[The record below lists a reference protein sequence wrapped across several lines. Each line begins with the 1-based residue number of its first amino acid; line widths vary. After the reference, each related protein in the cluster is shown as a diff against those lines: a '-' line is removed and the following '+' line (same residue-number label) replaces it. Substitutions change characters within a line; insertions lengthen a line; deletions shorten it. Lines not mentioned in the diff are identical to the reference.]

1 MTLSLT
7 EVRAG
12 CEWQRELCRKNGS
25 SSYVALITE
34 LLDRLGTDDT
44 VTGLL
49 TADDRNPIQ
58 SALCLR
64 LFGAVN
70 RIAMAEDAD
79 WLGSCYPTFGGTTDV
94 DALIPAFFDFLTAH
108 DDAVRVQMKLGVQT
122 NEVGRAAPLSAAMN
136 VVAALTGRPLRLLE
150 VGASAGLNLLLDRY
164 FVAGGRQ
171 AWGPPESPLRL
182 TGHFE
187 SGEPPAGELTV
198 AERRGCDLNPLD
210 VHAPGTA
217 ELLRSFVWPEHVD
230 RARRLDA
237 ALQVARSAPRL
248 AIDAVDACSWL
259 IDQAEDPVGGRTT
272 VIYHSI
278 VLPYFDPDERT
289 RFESLIRERGAA
301 TDADRPLAWISLEP
315 RADDSSVVEL
325 HCELW
330 PQRRRIRL
338 ARTTPHGTHV
348 RWDPQDESIFDLC

>member
-1 MTLSLT
+1 MTLTLQ

-25 SSYVALITE
+25 PTYVALIDG
-34 LLDRLGTDDT
+34 LLERLGTDDT

-49 TADDRNPIQ
+49 TADDQNPVQ

-70 RIAMAEDAD
+70 RIAMAEGAD
-79 WLGSCYPTFGGTTDV
+79 WLGARYPTLGGKTDV
-94 DALIPAFFDFLTAH
+94 TAVVPEFFGFLRTH
-108 DDAVRVQMKLGVQT
+108 GDAVRAQMALGVQT

-136 VVAALTGRPLRLLE
+136 VVAALTGRRLRLLE

-164 FVAGGRQ
+164 FVAGGRHV
-171 AWGPPESPLRL
+171 WGPPDSSLRL

-187 SGEPPAGELTV
+187 SGEPPAAELEV
-198 AERRGCDLNPLD
+198 VERRGCDVNPLD
-210 VHAPGTA
+210 VHTPGTA
-217 ELLRSFVWPEHVD
+217 DLLRSFVWPEHVE

-237 ALQVARSAPRL
+237 ALEVARSAPPL
-248 AIDAVDACSWL
+248 AIDAADACSWL
-259 IDQAEDPVGGRTT
+259 LEHAADPVGGRTT

-278 VLPYFDPDERT
+278 VLPYFDPDERN
-289 RFESLIRERGAA
+289 RFISLIRERGAA
-301 TDADRPLAWISLEP
+301 TDADHPLAWISLEP
-315 RADDSSVVEL
+315 SAEDSSVVEL
-325 HCELW
+325 YCELW
-330 PQRRRIRL
+330 PEHRRIRL

-348 RWDPQDESIFDLC
+348 RWDPRDEPV